1 MLKSE
6 FMSQVSLKSQSGELA
21 TRRALPVVSLAQLRP
36 RPGEPVRLETRLPKG
51 RYSVRLVGIHD
62 QSAVIVTAP
71 KSRKPLLTEGVSLNV
86 KLLCGNTLISFSTR
100 LLKARSEPFPHWI
113 LAYPTALD
121 TVPFRQ
127 HTRVPVHLNLLL
139 DKGDADPHAAQTALC
154 VDISLSGASVESP
167 MALAAVGD
175 SVFLTARVSVAG
187 IDHVILAPARVRS
200 VMQTESGSLK
210 VYRHGMLFDEMEEE
224 TRLVLAG
231 YVYQQWLYECGELHD
246 TESFTLL

>member
-1 MLKSE
+1 MLP
-6 FMSQVSLKSQSGELA
+6 VNLKPHSGDLS
-21 TRRALPVVSLAQLRP
+21 TRRTPPVTSLAQLRP
-36 RPGEPVRLETRLPKG
+36 RPGEPVRLETRLPKA
-51 RYSVRLVGIHD
+51 RYAVQLIGVHE
-62 QSAVIVTAP
+62 QSAVIVSAP
-71 KSRKPLLTEGVSLNV
+71 KSRRPLLTEGVSLNM

-113 LAYPTALD
+113 LAYPSALD

-139 DKGDADPHAAQTALC
+139 DKGDTDPHASHAALC

-175 SVFLTARVSVAG
+175 SVFLTARVSVAS
-187 IDHVILAPARVRS
+187 IDHVILAPAKVRS
-200 VMQTESGSLK
+200 VMQTESGTLK
-210 VYRHGMLFDEMEEE
+210 VYRHGLIFEEMEEE

-231 YVYQQWLYECGELHD
+231 FVYQQWLYECGEMLE
-246 TESFTLL
+246 TEQFIAV

>member
-1 MLKSE
+1 
-6 FMSQVSLKSQSGELA
+6 MSPNSLKPQLGELS
-21 TRRALPVVSLAQLRP
+21 TRRVPTVTTLAQLRP

-51 RYSVRLVGIHD
+51 RYSVRLVGVHEH
-62 QSAVIVTAP
+62 SAVIVTAP

-86 KLLCGNTLISFSTR
+86 KLLCGNTLISFNTR
-100 LLKARSEPFPHWI
+100 LLKSRSEPFPHWI
-113 LAYPTALD
+113 LAYPITLD

-139 DKGDADPHAAQTALC
+139 DKGDADPHTSQNALC

-167 MALAAVGD
+167 SALATVGD
-175 SVFLTARVSVAG
+175 SVYLTARVSVAG
-187 IDHVILAPARVRS
+187 IDHVILTPAKVRS
-200 VMQTESGSLK
+200 VMQTESGTLK
-210 VYRHGMLFDEMEEE
+210 VYRHGLIFEEMEEE

-246 TESFTLL
+246 TESFTLP

>member
-1 MLKSE
+1 MYP
-6 FMSQVSLKSQSGELA
+6 VSLKPQPGDLT
-21 TRRALPVVSLAQLRP
+21 TRRTPPVISLAQLRP

-51 RYSVRLVGIHD
+51 RYSVRLVGVHE

-71 KSRKPLLTEGVSLNV
+71 KSRKPILTEGVSLNV
-86 KLLCGNTLISFSTR
+86 KLLCGNTLISFATR

-113 LAYPTALD
+113 LAYPSALE

-139 DKGDADPHAAQTALC
+139 DKGDADPHASQAALC
-154 VDISLSGASVESP
+154 VDISLSGASVESS

-187 IDHVILAPARVRS
+187 IDHVILAPAKVRS
-200 VMQTESGSLK
+200 VMQTESGPLK
-210 VYRHGMLFDEMEEE
+210 VYRHGLLFEEMEEE

-231 YVYQQWLYECGELHD
+231 YVYQQWLYECGEMHE
-246 TESFTLL
+246 TEQFSTP